1 MPELPE
7 VETIKNELAPD
18 VSGRT
23 IAGVTIFWE
32 RMLRKPALAEFEKEI
47 AGREILK
54 LGRRGKYLIFHL
66 SGGKDLLFHLK
77 MSGSLLV
84 GKGEPPKHT
93 RAVIRLDDGTSIFFR
108 DARKFGTLH
117 LVNDAGGFLCKLG
130 PEPLEPGFTAAV
142 LQDIL
147 RRRKAPVK
155 AVLVDQGLIAG
166 IGNMYADEALF
177 SARIHPLR
185 PASSLSA
192 KEVNGLHTAIREV
205 LIAAIE
211 SKGASVASYF
221 RPGGQ
226 TGAAQNG
233 FCVAHR
239 GGELCPVCNGTVQRI
254 VVRGRGTYF
263 CPGCQPEK

>member
-18 VSGRT
+18 VTGRT
-23 IAGVTIFWE
+23 ITGVTIFWE
-32 RMLRKPALAEFEKEI
+32 RMLRQPPLAEFEREI
-47 AGREILK
+47 AGRKILK

-77 MSGSLLV
+77 MSGSLLT
-84 GKGEPPKHT
+84 GKGEPPKYT
-93 RAVIRLDDGTSIFFR
+93 RAIIRLDDGTSIFFR
-108 DARKFGTLH
+108 DPRKFGTLQ
-117 LVNDAGGFLCKLG
+117 LVDDANSFLCKLG
-130 PEPLEPGFTAAV
+130 PEPLEPAFTARV

-147 RRRKAPVK
+147 CQRKAPVK
-155 AVLVDQGLIAG
+155 AVLVDQAIIAG

-185 PASSLSA
+185 PARSLSTREI
-192 KEVNGLHTAIREV
+192 KRLHAAIREV

-226 TGAAQNG
+226 TGGAQNG
-233 FCVAHR
+233 FRVAHR
-239 GGELCPVCNGTVQRI
+239 GGQPCPICGGRVQRI

-263 CPGCQPEK
+263 CPKCQPEA